1 MRSSSE
7 TTMKKY
13 AFILVLTPFILHG
26 CDFFYST
33 VEYKGREAEPR
44 LCVTSHVEANSSLA
58 RVDVLHS
65 EFFLNAAKDSLPV
78 LRDALVT
85 LQRNNDAP
93 VSLTYVPGH
102 DTVTSYSENGWS
114 VRKFPL
120 GHYEAP
126 ISFFESDTVRLHVEH
141 PDYGSVDAIQVCPM
155 MPFAELTI
163 DSVSVYNEVY
173 CRLSLPPY
181 RRFGR
186 GDLTDVLMLTATV
199 GAGKTVYYSMNPAYM
214 YSRDPALT
222 TYQKYQTTTGYY
234 GGIAL
239 FLPVS
244 DQPREIQLVLDHYTS
259 YSDEPLP
266 YDEYD
271 DDTDVEDEQK
281 LSVNINLQS
290 HTLDSYRYMYT
301 LSRTLDSPFSNY
313 MPDLTS
319 ESTMR
324 GDDVPDINIAEI
336 FNIISEEFSVLGNA
350 EGYQVY
356 SNLTGKNKRNLQPF
370 GCFRMSNWYLVSQ
383 TVPLPANN

>member
-33 VEYKGREAEPR
+33 VEYKGREAEQR

-93 VSLTYVPGH
+93 VPLTYVPGH
-102 DTVTSYSENGWS
+102 DTATNYSEYGYGLK
-114 VRKFPL
+114 RFPY

-126 ISFFESDTVRLHVEH
+126 ISFFECDTVRLHVEH

-155 MPFAELTI
+155 MPYAELTI
-163 DSVSVYNEVY
+163 DSVSVYDEVY
-173 CRLSLPPY
+173 CHLYLPPY
-181 RRFGR
+181 KRYGR
-186 GDLTDVLMLTATV
+186 GDLTDVLMLTASV
-199 GAGKTVYYSMNPAYM
+199 DVGKTAYISTYTAYM

-222 TYQKYQTTTGYY
+222 TYHKYQTTTGYY
-234 GGIAL
+234 GGTVL

-244 DQPREIQLVLDHYTS
+244 DQPRDIQLILDHYTAGRT
-259 YSDEPLP
+259 EPWQD
-266 YDEYD
+266 DEYD
-271 DDTDVEDEQK
+271 DDTDSTGEQK
-281 LSVNINLQS
+281 MSVNINLQS
-290 HTLDSYRYMYT
+290 HTLDSYLYMYT

-313 MPDLTS
+313 LPDLTS

-324 GDDVPDINIAEI
+324 GEVAPDINIAEI

-350 EGYQVY
+350 EGYQVH
-356 SNLTGKNKRNLQPF
+356 SNLTGKNKLNMQPF
-370 GCFRMSNWYLVSQ
+370 GCFRMSNWYLESQ
-383 TVPLPANN
+383 TIPLPENN

>member
-1 MRSSSE
+1 M
-7 TTMKKY
+7 
-13 AFILVLTPFILHG
+13 
-26 CDFFYST
+26 
-33 VEYKGREAEPR
+33 
-44 LCVTSHVEANSSLA
+44 
-58 RVDVLHS
+58 
-65 EFFLNAAKDSLPV
+65 
-78 LRDALVT
+78 T
-85 LQRNNDAP
+85 LQRNSDAP

-102 DTVTSYSENGWS
+102 DTVTSYSEYGYGL
-114 VRKFPL
+114 KQFPY

-126 ISFFESDTVRLHVEH
+126 ITFYECDTVRLHVEH

-173 CRLSLPPY
+173 CRLYLPPY

-199 GAGKTVYYSMNPAYM
+199 GAGKTVYYSMNTAYM

-259 YSDEPLP
+259 YSDEPLL

-271 DDTDVEDEQK
+271 DDTDDDEQK
-281 LSVNINLQS
+281 LMVDINLQS

-370 GCFRMSNWYLVSQ
+370 GCFRMSNWYSVSQ

>member
-85 LQRNNDAP
+85 LQRNSDAP
-93 VSLTYVPGH
+93 VPLTYVPGH

-181 RRFGR
+181 RMFGR
-186 GDLTDVLMLTATV
+186 GDLTDVLMLTAAV
-199 GAGKTVYYSMNPAYM
+199 GVGKTVYYSMNPAYM

-222 TYQKYQTTTGYY
+222 TYHKYQTTTGYY

-239 FLPVS
+239 YLPVS
-244 DQPREIQLVLDHYTS
+244 DQPREIQLVLDHYAEGMS
-259 YSDEPLP
+259 EPLT
-266 YDEYD
+266 
-271 DDTDVEDEQK
+271 DDTDVAEEQI
-281 LSVNINLQS
+281 LSVSINLQS
-290 HTLDSYRYMYT
+290 HTLDGYRYMYT

-324 GDDVPDINIAEI
+324 GDDVPDISIAEI

>member
-1 MRSSSE
+1 
-7 TTMKKY
+7 MKKY

-44 LCVTSHVEANSSLA
+44 LCVTSHVEANSSSA

-93 VSLTYVPGH
+93 VPLTYVPGY
-102 DTVTSYSENGWS
+102 DTATNYSEYGYGLK
-114 VRKFPL
+114 RFPY

-126 ISFFESDTVRLHVEH
+126 ITFYECDTVRLHVEH

-155 MPFAELTI
+155 MPFAKLTI
-163 DSVSVYNEVY
+163 DSVS
-173 CRLSLPPY
+173 
-181 RRFGR
+181 
-186 GDLTDVLMLTATV
+186 
-199 GAGKTVYYSMNPAYM
+199 KTVFYSMNPAYM
-214 YSRDPALT
+214 YSRDPELT
-222 TYQKYQTTTGYY
+222 TYHKYQTTTGYY

-239 FLPVS
+239 YLPVS
-244 DQPREIQLVLDHYTS
+244 DQPREIQLVLDHYAEGMS
-259 YSDEPLP
+259 EPLTD
-266 YDEYD
+266 DEYD
-271 DDTDVEDEQK
+271 DDTDVAEEQI
-281 LSVNINLQS
+281 LSVSINLQS
-290 HTLDSYRYMYT
+290 HTLDSYLYMYT

-313 MPDLTS
+313 LPDLTS

-324 GDDVPDINIAEI
+324 GEDAPDINIAEI

-350 EGYQVY
+350 EGYQVH
-356 SNLTGKNKRNLQPF
+356 SNLTGKNKLNMQPF
-370 GCFRMSNWYLVSQ
+370 GCFRMSNWYLESQ
-383 TVPLPANN
+383 TIPLPANKSQL